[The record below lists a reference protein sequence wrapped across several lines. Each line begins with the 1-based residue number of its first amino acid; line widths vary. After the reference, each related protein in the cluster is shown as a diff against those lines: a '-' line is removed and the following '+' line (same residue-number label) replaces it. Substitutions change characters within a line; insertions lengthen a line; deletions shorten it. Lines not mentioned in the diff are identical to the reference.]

1 MGRRCGARLKDMH
14 WELVTLAKS
23 RHRPYFQQRGQ
34 ASRNLH
40 FPLICAPSFSIFM
53 LVAQLWLTLCDPMD
67 YSLPV
72 PLPKGFSKKEY
83 WSGLPFASPGDLPN
97 DPGLES
103 TSPVSPAFQ
112 ADSLSTEPSG
122 KPLGIFIGAQKSVF
136 VPREKRIPVTNML
149 SCPRRLGTFPN

>member
-83 WSGLPFASPGDLPN
+83 WSGLPFASPGESSKWPRAGIYISCVSCISGRFFIHWAIREAPWHLHWRPKVCFCAQRKKDSCHQHALMPEEAWHLP
-97 DPGLES
+97 
-103 TSPVSPAFQ
+103 
-112 ADSLSTEPSG
+112 
-122 KPLGIFIGAQKSVF
+122 
-136 VPREKRIPVTNML
+136 
-149 SCPRRLGTFPN
+149 

>member
-1 MGRRCGARLKDMH
+1 
-14 WELVTLAKS
+14 
-23 RHRPYFQQRGQ
+23 
-34 ASRNLH
+34 
-40 FPLICAPSFSIFM
+40 
-53 LVAQLWLTLCDPMD
+53 MD

-103 TSPVSPAFQ
+103 TSPVSPALQ

-122 KPLGIFIGAQKSVF
+122 KQINYTSIKKIEINRIFHKVPYAEQCNYFISLGKSF
-136 VPREKRIPVTNML
+136 LE
-149 SCPRRLGTFPN
+149 